1 MHRLHETYNRNMFE
15 RYNNVLLFVFRIG
28 NVFRF
33 SYYGNLSPNDRT
45 RGLMLISSSSSGEY
59 TINCGKNALNCVST
73 RKIHARARN
82 SNGHFCRDEAGGTF
96 SPVWRICHRSVAYRR
111 ILVCVRN
118 NRLKEK
124 RNRVITSNLWRK
136 MYNATK
142 RVTRESTRRVCTVCA
157 HKRIIAIF
165 YTGLAKK
172 RVGCLIETATRKKN
186 GSTPY
191 NTAAVNVP
199 TRCMC
204 VYICTNID

>member
-1 MHRLHETYNRNMFE
+1 MKRIVEICLNDILMF
-15 RYNNVLLFVFRIG
+15 YYLFFASVT
-28 NVFRF
+28 F
-33 SYYGNLSPNDRT
+33 SCYGNLSHNDWT

-73 RKIHARARN
+73 RKIHARAKFERTFLPRR
-82 SNGHFCRDEAGGTF
+82 GGGTF

-165 YTGLAKK
+165 YAGLAKK
-172 RVGCLIETATRKKN
+172 RVGCLIETGKRGKKK
-186 GSTPY
+186 
-191 NTAAVNVP
+191 
-199 TRCMC
+199 R
-204 VYICTNID
+204 